1 MLQNLCPKLSYCF
14 YMWRMW
20 FSFYMMLMGM
30 QHLLGALEAF
40 CLTNGLIVNV
50 TVQRHWYPTV
60 TYKGEHKYLV
70 IDVPTTNKCSIC
82 FKLVGNIISCWRIN
96 ATKVILMEGKWNKCY
111 LIQCLR
117 QVLLYE
123 VEVQGG
129 TIPSNAW
136 NEIKKIQKMFSRRQ
150 LGDKFTTYQV
160 MVLETSVWRIETM
173 AL

>member
-111 LIQCLR
+111 LIQWNQIPPPSLYNPILHF
-117 QVLLYE
+117 VLYLTDNGILWNRE
-123 VEVQGG
+123 HPKCCHKRM
-129 TIPSNAW
+129 PS
-136 NEIKKIQKMFSRRQ
+136 S
-150 LGDKFTTYQV
+150 
-160 MVLETSVWRIETM
+160 
-173 AL
+173 